1 MSLWRNQREFPPRDR
16 TQVDQIIEVKPF
28 GQMLSEV
35 YVSRTPGH
43 VGRWDSTFQVTTE
56 GAEAMFAFSL
66 VSKKPYNLVFQKF
79 QHSLV
84 VLKKRDSSTGGILKA
99 T

>member
-35 YVSRTPGH
+35 YVLGRQATSDDGIRRSRSRQKAPKRCSLS
-43 VGRWDSTFQVTTE
+43 RWYQRNRITSC
-56 GAEAMFAFSL
+56 
-66 VSKKPYNLVFQKF
+66 SKNSNIV
-79 QHSLV
+79 
-84 VLKKRDSSTGGILKA
+84 
-99 T
+99 

>member
-35 YVSRTPGH
+35 MDRLDDIDKSLDNMLKQLDELRVAGLAMPERIRKH
-43 VGRWDSTFQVTTE
+43 LDDSAMLVAGG
-56 GAEAMFAFSL
+56 GA
-66 VSKKPYNLVFQKF
+66 
-79 QHSLV
+79 
-84 VLKKRDSSTGGILKA
+84 RR
-99 T
+99 